1 MAAREDDD
9 ETTVESSLEELLAKK
24 AAERPL
30 EEDEDDVLDL
40 DQGREDQAGTDTLVV
55 KALPQQENEFTC
67 TRCFLVKHRSQLA
80 DKRKGVCRDC
90 A

>member
-1 MAAREDDD
+1 VTDREDD
-9 ETTVESSLEELLAKK
+9 ESTVESSLEELIQKK

-30 EEDEDDVLDL
+30 EEEEDDVLDL
-40 DQGREDQAGTDTLVV
+40 DQGREEQPGADTLIV
-55 KALPQQENEFTC
+55 KALPQQANEFTC
-67 TRCFLVKHRSQLA
+67 SRCFLVKHRSQLA